1 MEDSPD
7 DEPELPIN
15 YHAVVLS
22 RVRDAHAFVALM
34 WVLSGLML
42 AVVEVMMLIAIMYSI
57 AFKRCRK
64 MDDCP
69 FGYMCVHATNAL
81 YETLTCEDCALS
93 CIWGNK
99 YSMPYSGTF
108 DPNVEAKTISEY
120 CEGVLDQLPGEGFA
134 VPMYSTPTY
143 STDVCFFV
151 ESNRSKMSTLGEV
164 TLYLA
169 CLVICAFA
177 VQERMQQLCIMQI
190 RKAYFPLLFRPQQW
204 RSGVRDVLL
213 PLLLIATEV
222 VSECVLLPLVPAS
235 FTLLLLFTGMHADNI
250 LLAGVGVAFVLELD
264 DIAAHFMLTYP
275 QRTAVNDILNSMVAE
290 SRNQR
295 VQNIRFKEQRILAM
309 LRGVFIGVTFYVL
322 FHASRTVMCEY
333 IFTYT
338 INLSFWWSIAP
349 CCVEMLAPMLRAYMS
364 KNLCLRSLGAG
375 FVSLIG
381 SALYYTLGGCF
392 YACFLALGWF
402 IYYHYLPDSIFLRF
416 LFWDR
421 NKIMDGNGDAY
432 TSNTCPSEP
441 EHWAYNCVNWYE
453 ISQDEETCD
462 ELLSEGSLTC
472 ESDFCPTC
480 AYFDYCDKSCGYG
493 YCSDYWQTILD
504 PTDGAT
510 PTASQMPANV
520 LPLKRW
526 EFVPLNAAGNN
537 RDE

>member
-1 MEDSPD
+1 M
-7 DEPELPIN
+7 
-15 YHAVVLS
+15 LS
-22 RVRDAHAFVALM
+22 RVRDAHAFVALL
-34 WVLSGLML
+34 WVLSGLIL

-57 AFKRCRK
+57 AFKRCKK

-69 FGYMCVHATNAL
+69 FGYMCVDVTRGG

-93 CIWGNK
+93 CIYGMEFR
-99 YSMPYSGTF
+99 MPYSGTF

-120 CEGVLDQLPGEGFA
+120 CEGVLNQLPGEGFA

-164 TLYLA
+164 TLWLA
-169 CLVICAFA
+169 CLVICAFV

-204 RSGVRDVLL
+204 RSCIREILL
-213 PLLLIATEV
+213 PMLLIATEV

-235 FTLLLLFTGMHADNI
+235 FTLLLLFTGMRADNI
-250 LLAGVGVAFVLELD
+250 LLAGVGVTFVLELD

-290 SRNQR
+290 SRSQGI
-295 VQNIRFKEQRILAM
+295 QHIRFKEQRLLAM
-309 LRGVFIGVTFYVL
+309 LRGAFAGVTFYVL
-322 FHASRTVMCEY
+322 FHASRTVMCEW
-333 IFTYT
+333 IFKYM

-349 CCVEMLAPMLRAYMS
+349 CCVEMLASMIRAYVS
-364 KNLCLRSLGAG
+364 KDRCLRSLGAS
-375 FVSLIG
+375 FISLIG

-392 YACFLALGWF
+392 YACFLAVGWF
-402 IYYHYLPDSIFLRF
+402 IYYHYLPGSIFNSF

-421 NKIMDGNGDAY
+421 NKNVLDSYGEVISY
-432 TSNTCPSEP
+432 STCPSKP
-441 EHWAYNCVNWYE
+441 EEWAYGCVNRHE
-453 ISQDEETCD
+453 IFWPDEATCD
-462 ELLSEGSLTC
+462 ELLSGGVLTC

-480 AYFDYCDKSCGYG
+480 DYFDYCDKSCGYG
-493 YCSDYWQTILD
+493 YCSEYWQNILD

-510 PTASQMPANV
+510 PTASRMSVNG
-520 LPLKRW
+520 LPPKRW
-526 EFVPLNAAGNN
+526 DELVSLNAA
-537 RDE
+537 RIKHDQ